1 MECWSPG
8 HLVTHT
14 DMLWLCKA
22 TVATA
27 GSCITRWLPPLEKY
41 CHGSKLV
48 RYSENGT
55 HWRRGEGPTG
65 IFRTTDSLSHSVSP
79 GLGVTASPSSP
90 PCMSFLVVAICSQ
103 PPTWAKTERCLFLWI
118 QSLHPEQ
125 YGYEIILIVYSNV

>member
-1 MECWSPG
+1 MWVNLSIQSCSSEAEPASFLKMSYG
-8 HLVTHT
+8 MLVSRTHLVTHT

-27 GSCITRWLPPLEKY
+27 GSCITRWLFPLEKY

-55 HWRRGEGPTG
+55 HWRSRGEGGGGPTG
-65 IFRTTDSLSHSVSP
+65 ISRTTDSLPHSVSP

-90 PCMSFLVVAICSQ
+90 PCLSFLVAICNQ
-103 PPTWAKTERCLFLWI
+103 PSHL
-118 QSLHPEQ
+118 
-125 YGYEIILIVYSNV
+125 G